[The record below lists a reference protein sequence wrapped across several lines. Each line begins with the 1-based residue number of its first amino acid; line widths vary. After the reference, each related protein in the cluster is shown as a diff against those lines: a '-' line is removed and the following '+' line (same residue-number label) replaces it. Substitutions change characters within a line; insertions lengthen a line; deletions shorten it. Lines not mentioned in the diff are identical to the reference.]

1 MNKNE
6 LKHDQGNSFYM
17 SDTNDKK
24 VKRYK
29 RRTLLI
35 IEAIVICILVV
46 GYIVFITNRN
56 RGGVNNSQST
66 NQGQTNTTGNNNP
79 EGNNAGGTGTD
90 NNDTEQEPDE
100 NDGQVTEEEEN
111 AQKMDEFLAEA
122 DLLAMSYDYESAIG
136 RIKEFGDNYAE
147 YDKLTEAIAGYEEKM
162 AELDPFGAYDS
173 PDEISHV
180 FFHIL
185 VADTAKA
192 FDGDYDS
199 NGYNY
204 YMTTTSEFNEM
215 MQQMYDAGY
224 VLVSI
229 HDVAKKTTL
238 EDGTVKYVPGDIMLP
253 KDKKPFVISQDD
265 VNYYEYMTG
274 DGFATRVVL
283 DENGKP
289 KNEMLMDDGTVS
301 VGDYD
306 MIPLLDA
313 FIEKHPDFSYKGAKG
328 LIALTG
334 YEGSLG
340 YRTNDSTSPTFEED
354 KATVK
359 KIAQAMKEQGWE
371 FASHSYGHRDMG
383 KATYSFTKK
392 DSDRW
397 MEEVGSL
404 IGPTDVYIFP
414 YGIDI
419 ETTMG
424 LYESDKY
431 EYLKGLGFDYFCG
444 VYSKPWIHIKD
455 DYVRMTRR
463 PLDGQAMLQFPER
476 LKDLF
481 DVNSVVESI
490 RPALK

>member
-1 MNKNE
+1 MKKNE
-6 LKHDQGNSFYM
+6 IKNNQGKSFYM

-29 RRTLLI
+29 LGTLLI
-35 IEAIVICILVV
+35 IEAIVICVLVI
-46 GYIVFITNRN
+46 GYFVFVNIYKNRSN
-56 RGGVNNSQST
+56 NNSQTS
-66 NQGQTNTTGNNNP
+66 GQEQANNTGGNNSN
-79 EGNNAGGTGTD
+79 GNNTSGTGSDNSGTD
-90 NNDTEQEPDE
+90 KEPDE
-100 NDGQVTEEEEN
+100 TGGQVTEEEEN
-111 AQKMDEFLAEA
+111 DKKVDELLVKA
-122 DLLAMSYDYESAIG
+122 DLLAMSYDYEGAITQV
-136 RIKEFGDNYAE
+136 KEFGDNYTD
-147 YDKLTEAIAGYEEKM
+147 YTKLTDAITGYEAKK
-162 AELDPFGAYDS
+162 AELDAFGAYAS

-180 FFHIL
+180 FFHSL

-192 FDGDYDS
+192 FDGDYNS

-204 YMTTTSEFNEM
+204 YMTTISEFKEM

-238 EDGTVKYVPGDIMLP
+238 ADGTVKYVPGDIMLP

-265 VNYYEYMTG
+265 VNYYEYMAA
-274 DGFATRVVL
+274 DGFAIRVVL

-313 FIEKHPDFSYKGAKG
+313 FIEEHPDFSYKGAKG

-340 YRTNDSTSPTFEED
+340 YRTNDATSATYEKD
-354 KATVK
+354 KETVK
-359 KIAQAMKEQGWE
+359 KLAQAMKEQGWE

-383 KATYSFTKK
+383 KATTGFTKK

-397 MEEVGSL
+397 MEEVGAL

-419 ETTMG
+419 ESTMG
-424 LYESDKY
+424 HYESDKY
-431 EYLKGLGFDYFCG
+431 KYLKELGFDYYCG
-444 VYSKPWIHIKD
+444 VYSKPWIQVKD

-481 DVNSVVESI
+481 DVDSVVESI